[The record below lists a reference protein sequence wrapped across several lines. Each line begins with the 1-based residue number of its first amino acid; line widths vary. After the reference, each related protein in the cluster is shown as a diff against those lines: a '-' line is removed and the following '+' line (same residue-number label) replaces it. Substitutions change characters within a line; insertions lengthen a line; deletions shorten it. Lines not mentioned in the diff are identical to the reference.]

1 MVTKEQAL
9 NCKQFKQIYRYPKSF
24 KEGLLSLSSRIP
36 NYKKELETAILLDK
50 PANWRANGKCQTW
63 KTRPDEFKLPIKH
76 GLYDYG
82 YITHE
87 NAHLF
92 EVA

>member
-9 NCKQFKQIYRYPKSF
+9 NCKHFKQIAAYRLRK
-24 KEGLLSLSSRIP
+24 LSNFPFNWVDSDL
-36 NYKKELETAILLDK
+36 
-50 PANWRANGKCQTW
+50 PADSINRPINWRANGKCKTW